1 VGVQRAPGRGP
12 ALAPRCGG
20 SDCSVRRGR
29 LLAGKQQPSRGLA
42 EARPGVQRRPGE
54 AAGVRAAHTLRLH
67 TISPRE
73 GSGCNERRPPHTTRR
88 GETVHT
94 NPDDVLVLAQC
105 IDCGL
110 YASYASVLCPVTCG
124 ADAVT
129 QGSSSRLQAA
139 RISPSPSL
147 ADILPTL
154 AGPGDSEERE
164 ACRAARCPSRL
175 CEPRGHGGF
184 GVLVMR
190 RRWAVGLHGGRLVFS
205 GGGMLGHMYIRDNGD
220 ASAMSWLAMMRFG
233 ANREV

>member
-1 VGVQRAPGRGP
+1 VP
-12 ALAPRCGG
+12 
-20 SDCSVRRGR
+20 RGR
-29 LLAGKQQPSRGLA
+29 LLVGKQQPSRCLVQV
-42 EARPGVQRRPGE
+42 RPGVQRRPGE

-67 TISPRE
+67 AISPRE
-73 GSGCNERRPPHTTRR
+73 GSGCNEHRPPHTRRR

-110 YASYASVLCPVTCG
+110 YAAYASVLCPVTCG

-139 RISPSPSL
+139 RISPSPSP

-154 AGPGDSEERE
+154 VGPGDSEERA
-164 ACRAARCPSRL
+164 ACRAARCPLRR

-184 GVLVMR
+184 GAPAMR
-190 RRWAVGLHGGRLVFS
+190 RQWAVGLQCRQLVF
-205 GGGMLGHMYIRDNGD
+205 GGGSMLGHVYIRDNGD
-220 ASAMSWLAMMRFG
+220 ASGRSWLAMVRFR
-233 ANREV
+233 ANVDV